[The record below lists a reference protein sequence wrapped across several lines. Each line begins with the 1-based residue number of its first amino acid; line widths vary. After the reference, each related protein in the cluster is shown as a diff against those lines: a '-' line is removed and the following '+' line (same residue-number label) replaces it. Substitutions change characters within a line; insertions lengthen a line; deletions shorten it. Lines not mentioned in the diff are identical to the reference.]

1 MACDPGWRVFYLAF
15 CGASPG
21 CGGGSRGV
29 PGGVRGSAEPVADV
43 GGLLCSHLMREFRV
57 LLAAGSATVR
67 ERAAGACAGG
77 MRHCGTDIRVYRR
90 RGALDASICCLM
102 RRRIVGTRARRV
114 AGAAREE
121 EPDEDNPGDAARLC
135 AGIVPAPGRVTVT
148 GGSTGQVSGHA
159 VLVAGVALLRPEE
172 QVLEAMLAGWPASR
186 LPAAWAARPSAAGGD
201 GCGPSPITR
210 GARRGCGRR
219 SCSRSGAL
227 TCARFIMWRPRRCAG
242 RRGRSGCSVST

>member
-1 MACDPGWRVFYLAF
+1 MACDPGLEGLLPGLLRCFAGLRGRV
-15 CGASPG
+15 
-21 CGGGSRGV
+21 RGV

-67 ERAAGACAGG
+67 EGAASACAGRR
-77 MRHCGTDIRVYRR
+77 RHCGTDTRVYRR
-90 RGALDASICCLM
+90 RGALDASICCLT
-102 RRRIVGTRARRV
+102 RRRIVVTRARRV

-121 EPDEDNPGDAARLC
+121 EPDEDNPGDAACLC

-172 QVLEAMLAGWPASR
+172 QVLEAMLAGWAGQQ
-186 LPAAWAARPSAAGGD
+186 AARGLGGETI
-201 GCGPSPITR
+201 S
-210 GARRGCGRR
+210 
-219 SCSRSGAL
+219 
-227 TCARFIMWRPRRCAG
+227 
-242 RRGRSGCSVST
+242 GRSGFIRLPKRLPSNCRCDVSALAEHGRLCTPVHKRVHRQRPLFGTIALHT